1 MLKRKLFLC
10 VAILSITSAF
20 PCIGNAMTVSS
31 STSTLQKEIEI
42 SQNINE
48 NIEAYLIT
56 PDGEKLELE
65 IVDIDVAQVP
75 TNTKY
80 KSNSDDITTYAATV
94 KTKTGSGGLNKY
106 GIVAASSLTMTWVDG
121 KGTDNKIT
129 NLTGYYT
136 IAKGT
141 LKYGELYWGSTY
153 VTPSEAPNSKIVGE
167 TFDEDVDY
175 TSTDN
180 FDGTL
185 RADSIAFITSP
196 EDGRGY
202 QMTVKVSPSIFS

>member
-10 VAILSITSAF
+10 AAILSITSAF
-20 PCIGNAMTVSS
+20 PCIGNAMTTS
-31 STSTLQKEIEI
+31 STSSLQREAQI
-42 SQNINE
+42 SQDMKE
-48 NIEAYLIT
+48 NIEAYLIS
-56 PDGEKLELE
+56 PNGEKLELE
-65 IVDIDVAQVP
+65 IVDINVTQVP
-75 TNTKY
+75 TNAKY
-80 KSNSDDITTYAATV
+80 RNNSDNVATYAATV

-106 GIVAASSLTMTWVDG
+106 GIVAASSLTMTWIDG

-136 IAKGT
+136 IAKGS

-175 TSTDN
+175 TSTDD

-185 RADSIAFITSP
+185 RADYIAFITSP

-202 QMTVKVSPSIFS
+202 QMTVKVSPSIFSR